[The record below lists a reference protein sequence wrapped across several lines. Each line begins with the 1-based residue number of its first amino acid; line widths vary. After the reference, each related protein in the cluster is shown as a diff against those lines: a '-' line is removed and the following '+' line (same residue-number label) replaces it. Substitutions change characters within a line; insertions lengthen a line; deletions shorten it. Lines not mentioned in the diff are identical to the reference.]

1 MMALRGIVDTLS
13 LNIQAGGLSL
23 NQIDRLIEQV
33 KEQVLELFPGKA
45 ELFEMI
51 YRPRFLRLGKE
62 FGNREYRKTP

>member
-13 LNIQAGGLSL
+13 MNIQAGGLSL
-23 NQIDRLIEQV
+23 NQIDQLIERV
-33 KEQVLELFPGKA
+33 KEQALELFPTKE
-45 ELFEMI
+45 ELFELI